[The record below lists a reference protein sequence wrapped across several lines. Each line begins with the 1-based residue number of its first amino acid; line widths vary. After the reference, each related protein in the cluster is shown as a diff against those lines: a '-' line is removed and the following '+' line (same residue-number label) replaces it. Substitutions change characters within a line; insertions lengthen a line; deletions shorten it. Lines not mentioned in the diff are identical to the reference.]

1 VRPIKRNAGRRLS
14 SPLSPPLL
22 ARRGR
27 SAAFAGR
34 RHLRIAAQTA
44 LQKITLEGGFE
55 VPASLPTDKMSRNP
69 LT

>member
-1 VRPIKRNAGRRLS
+1 VRLS

-22 ARRGR
+22 ARRAR

-34 RHLRIAAQTA
+34 RHLRIKEQTA
-44 LQKITLEGGFE
+44 LQKIALEDGFA
-55 VPASLPTDKMSRNP
+55 VPAPSATDKMSGNP